1 MKNEVI
7 AKITHEAD
15 RAIRARM
22 GQNIPPWDRHEAG
35 LKTEWRAK
43 IGALKGSDSITPQMR
58 HESWVQDM
66 IKAGW
71 VQGDKVDHDKK
82 THLSICAYKD
92 LPEQVHLLDEVF
104 VAIVDTCVE
113 INRNE

>member
-7 AKITHEAD
+7 AKITHAVD
-15 RAIRARM
+15 RIIRASM
-22 GQNIPPWDRHEAG
+22 GQTILPWDRHEAG

-58 HESWVQDM
+58 HESWAQDM

-82 THLSICAYKD
+82 THPSICSYED

-104 VAIVDTCVE
+104 VAIVEVCSGAM
-113 INRNE
+113 